1 MELSQIIFPA
11 CEGEPGLPAALWD
24 KTYDDKSS
32 SAPIRIC
39 SAPPLPSCPLPS
51 VSHMSSYLPPAHL
64 SFSFFA
70 VLRLQKPR
78 LFPLREGRLL
88 GNGKQNC
95 GPANT
100 GARPGGAALTH
111 ITLFHSGRRCST
123 GTENSRV
130 PHTYRWANKYRSE
143 SHMAHRFLEKHE
155 HVNVQVHTGSENL
168 SARIITALSLRCN
181 NGQDRKKWQKKG
193 EKKEAKR
200 EREAAT
206 NLNLDLLLYLRPESQ
221 LALQPS

>member
-111 ITLFHSGRRCST
+111 ITLRAPLLHWDRELTCATYLQMGKQIQIRIPYGAQVLGKAWTRQRT
-123 GTENSRV
+123 G
-130 PHTYRWANKYRSE
+130 
-143 SHMAHRFLEKHE
+143 AH
-155 HVNVQVHTGSENL
+155 G
-168 SARIITALSLRCN
+168 
-181 NGQDRKKWQKKG
+181 
-193 EKKEAKR
+193 
-200 EREAAT
+200 ERESVSEDYYCFVSAM
-206 NLNLDLLLYLRPESQ
+206 Q
-221 LALQPS
+221 